1 MYMVYVVYVQ
11 EKNRKREP
19 WNGRGKT
26 VERPSNAV
34 EMPKKAW
41 KCLNKAWKGFP
52 NKNDIFVGCAGY
64 GITEQNNMIQICNFL
79 IHDRQ
84 CSRPS
89 LVKVLIDHCQRSFFV
104 ASYWNLLKQSLRV
117 DLIGMRPFGALYM

>member
-1 MYMVYVVYVQ
+1 MVYVVYVQ

-41 KCLNKAWKGFP
+41 KGLNKA
-52 NKNDIFVGCAGY
+52 
-64 GITEQNNMIQICNFL
+64 
-79 IHDRQ
+79 
-84 CSRPS
+84 
-89 LVKVLIDHCQRSFFV
+89 
-104 ASYWNLLKQSLRV
+104 
-117 DLIGMRPFGALYM
+117 